1 MYFLNDRLF
10 ENCGL
15 SLFLVTNY
23 SVRSNN
29 GNKLMDKL
37 CGGGGGG
44 EDEKLKSNWSSLSTM
59 YFSLSMHLKLS
70 VYLPVLMHQ

>member
-37 CGGGGGG
+37 CGGRGGMGGGR
-44 EDEKLKSNWSSLSTM
+44 ETK
-59 YFSLSMHLKLS
+59 
-70 VYLPVLMHQ
+70 V